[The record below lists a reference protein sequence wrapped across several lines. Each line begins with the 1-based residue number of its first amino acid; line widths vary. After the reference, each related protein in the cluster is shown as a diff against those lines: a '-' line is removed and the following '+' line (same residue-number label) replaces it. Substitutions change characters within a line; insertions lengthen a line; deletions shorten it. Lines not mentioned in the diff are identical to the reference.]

1 MTKTFVSMGNNDLL
15 SRTISYLRFPLMVG
29 VVFIHFNT
37 DAINPDAVN
46 PNWLHYITSL
56 FSYVLSAVCVPL
68 FFFFSGFLFF
78 YHSNFNADTYK
89 KKLKSRI
96 RTLLIPYI
104 LWNIIALINAAIR
117 LLPCLA
123 KLFPNAY
130 KRRIDYSL
138 SAILNTFWNN
148 QDGMI
153 ILPKEDIINTTGGSI
168 FPADVPMW
176 YIRDLM
182 IVIICAPILYWIIK
196 KMSFYFIIALGLVWY
211 IAAPLGL
218 GYLYQLIFALLFFS
232 WGAFYSIKQIDFT
245 TLFQKLYFVPILYA
259 TIVLLDLLTE
269 GKPYNWYIHSA
280 GIILGMI
287 SAISITVTLLER
299 GKIKINSFLVNA
311 SFFLFAL
318 HVLFMKELGKAIYT
332 LIHIDSP
339 YYLMFLYF
347 FVPIAT
353 IFICLGL
360 YKVLR
365 KHFPRCIAVLTG
377 GR

>member
-1 MTKTFVSMGNNDLL
+1 M
-15 SRTISYLRFPLMVG
+15 
-29 VVFIHFNT
+29 
-37 DAINPDAVN
+37 
-46 PNWLHYITSL
+46 
-56 FSYVLSAVCVPL
+56 
-68 FFFFSGFLFF
+68 
-78 YHSNFNADTYK
+78 
-89 KKLKSRI
+89 
-96 RTLLIPYI
+96 LIPYI